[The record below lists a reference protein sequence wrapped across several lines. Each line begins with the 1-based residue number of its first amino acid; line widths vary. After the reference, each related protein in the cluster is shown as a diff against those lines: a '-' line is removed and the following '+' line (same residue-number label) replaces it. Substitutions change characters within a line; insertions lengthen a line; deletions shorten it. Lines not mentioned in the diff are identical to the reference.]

1 MERAKQNRFKERWM
15 PMMNKENEEEIQK
28 EGKQLTSPWKH
39 TQSLMNEPESQNQNS
54 AEPNQKNP
62 DEENQHRLDNLNP
75 IGAEHLMKDGE
86 TLKTGKSSSQIPE
99 STAGKEKG
107 FGDWKT
113 KAGKIGEKQ
122 KEGKKENVGNL
133 QERKENAGNVTK
145 KEAVA
150 TSKQLGQTLAQ
161 NEIEVEEIDDGPGKQ
176 MKQLKKRKWKHQAIK
191 CDGKSSQNS
200 GTLLK
205 KRQNWE
211 MGGTSPEHKRSKVV
225 SSTTMTVAEYN
236 FDSPQAKI
244 KLNWEALSGEEMD
257 FATTITEELT
267 AKAGCQPRRQP

>member
-39 TQSLMNEPESQNQNS
+39 TQSLLNEPESQNRNS
-54 AEPNQKNP
+54 AKPTQKKP

-122 KEGKKENVGNL
+122 KEGKQGNEGNL
-133 QERKENAGNVTK
+133 QEKKEKVGNATK
-145 KEAVA
+145 KETMAIG
-150 TSKQLGQTLAQ
+150 KELGQNA
-161 NEIEVEEIDDGPGKQ
+161 DPK
-176 MKQLKKRKWKHQAIK
+176 
-191 CDGKSSQNS
+191 
-200 GTLLK
+200 
-205 KRQNWE
+205 
-211 MGGTSPEHKRSKVV
+211 
-225 SSTTMTVAEYN
+225 
-236 FDSPQAKI
+236 
-244 KLNWEALSGEEMD
+244 
-257 FATTITEELT
+257 
-267 AKAGCQPRRQP
+267 